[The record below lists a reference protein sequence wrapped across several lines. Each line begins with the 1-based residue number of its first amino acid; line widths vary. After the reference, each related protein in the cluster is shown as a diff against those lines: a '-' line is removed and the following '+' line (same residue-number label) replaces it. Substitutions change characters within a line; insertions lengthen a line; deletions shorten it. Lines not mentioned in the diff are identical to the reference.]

1 MKTRK
6 GWFAFACTLL
16 TSASLLQAQREADAN
31 PGVESDFRTT
41 SIHSTFVPDL
51 VTNGKTAATVSST
64 LDQAAPSTAPAPDN
78 QWHLSVSPY
87 LWFPGVH
94 GSVGAVDRTL
104 SIHASATDLL
114 SHFRFG
120 LMGTVEATHNRVLIP
135 IDLLYIRLRDDKGIP
150 LPGSGATS
158 AIVTGTEFIFTPKVG
173 LTVIKKKMFQ
183 ADALAGIR
191 FWHFGESLHFNPS
204 IFGLDF
210 SRSQNWVDPLVGGRI
225 TVPFS
230 PKLST
235 TVSGD
240 VGGWGTG
247 SQLEYQVA
255 GLLGY
260 KIKPH
265 MTLQAGYRYLDVDYS
280 AGGAHGGI
288 LDAAMSGI
296 VFGVTINLK

>member
-6 GWFAFACTLL
+6 AWFAFACTLL
-16 TSASLLQAQREADAN
+16 ASASLLQAQQEGHAN
-31 PGVESDFRTT
+31 PGVESDFLATP
-41 SIHSTFVPDL
+41 IHSTSVPDL
-51 VTNGKTAATVSST
+51 GSNGKTTVTASSAI
-64 LDQAAPSTAPAPDN
+64 DQTAPSTTSGPDN

-94 GSVGAVDRTL
+94 GSVGTVDRDV
-104 SIHASATDLL
+104 SIHASAIDLL

-120 LMGTVEATHNRVLIP
+120 LMGTVEATHNRLLIP
-135 IDLLYIRLRDDKGIP
+135 VDLIFVRLRDDKGIL

-158 AIVTGTEFIFTPKVG
+158 AVFTGAEFIFTPKVG

-191 FWHFGESLHFNPS
+191 FWHFGESLHFDPS
-204 IFGLDF
+204 ILGLNF
-210 SRSQNWVDPLVGGRI
+210 SRSQNWVDPVVGGKI

-230 PKLST
+230 PKLDT
-235 TVSGD
+235 TLAGD

-247 SQLEYQVA
+247 SQLEYQVV

-265 MTLQAGYRYLDVDYS
+265 TTLQFGYRYLDVNYS
-280 AGGAHGGI
+280 AGGIHGGI
-288 LDAAMSGI
+288 FDSAMSGI
-296 VFGVTINLK
+296 IFGATINLK